1 MPVSNTLAVMTDS
14 HPHKFSSADWPF
26 ADAQDVAAMT
36 TVNVLDGSLPI
47 MLVAHDADDGMWQ
60 VLCGTTNDPDDG
72 CVACLGCLFE
82 RDRSIG
88 ALADLPPG
96 WYAWREGPG
105 KPWHRK
111 PRSDKDTEG

>member
-1 MPVSNTLAVMTDS
+1 
-14 HPHKFSSADWPF
+14 
-26 ADAQDVAAMT
+26 MT

-47 MLVAHDADDGMWQ
+47 MLVAHDSDDGMWQ

-72 CVACLGCLFE
+72 CIACLGCLFE

-88 ALADLPPG
+88 ALADLPLG

-111 PRSDKDTEG
+111 PRSDEDNAG